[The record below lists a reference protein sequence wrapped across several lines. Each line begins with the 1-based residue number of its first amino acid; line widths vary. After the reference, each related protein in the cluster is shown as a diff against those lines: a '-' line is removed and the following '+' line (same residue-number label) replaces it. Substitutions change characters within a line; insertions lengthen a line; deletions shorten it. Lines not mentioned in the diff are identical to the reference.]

1 MAGNLNIEA
10 VSGTSPS
17 WVLTVD
23 STTGVQVGD
32 HLAGFVNS
40 ELGVGGVWR
49 VTSVPDGVTINVE
62 DDLGSGVYGQP
73 EIETVAGFYTPTAAL
88 SLSQIHYNC
97 PAWDVVLRRDLYE
110 LDVPARG
117 RAELVDLDG
126 LTAAQVDAARVWVLE
141 SGTAWAQAAVVSTV
155 SENYNLSGN
164 SDWGLRV
171 ETETANYDLHILSS
185 AFGTPSAVPAAD
197 LAAELQTQ
205 ADLASAGVTFSGVG
219 GVVTVTRDEW
229 GTSYTIQIGAYA
241 GVGSDLQTLL
251 TFPLTQATGV
261 DGVLIA
267 VPAPTDTSDYGL
279 DLVLVCRKGSESIRY
294 SLQGQA
300 GESFLAE
307 DTALTVN
314 WDGAAWVS

>member
-32 HLAGFVNS
+32 HLAGYVNS
-40 ELGVGGVWR
+40 ELGVGAVWR
-49 VTSVPDGVTINVE
+49 VTDVPDGVTINVE
-62 DDLGSGVYGQP
+62 DDLGTGVYGQP

-88 SLSQIHYNC
+88 SLSQMHYDC
-97 PAWDVVLRRDLYE
+97 PAWHTVLKRDLYE

-117 RAELVDLDG
+117 RTELVDTDG
-126 LTAAQVDAARVWVLE
+126 LTADQVDATRVWVLE
-141 SGTAWAQAAVVSTV
+141 SGTAWTQAAVVSTV
-155 SENYNLSGN
+155 SENYDLSGN
-164 SDWGLRV
+164 ADWGLRV

-185 AFGTPSAVPAAD
+185 AFGIPSAVPAAD
-197 LAAELQTQ
+197 LATELQAQ
-205 ADLASAGVTFSGVG
+205 ADLAGAGVTFSGAG

-229 GTSYTIQIGAYA
+229 GASYTVQIGTYA

-251 TFPLTQATGV
+251 TFPLTQETGV
-261 DGVLIA
+261 DGVLLA

-279 DLVLVCRKGSESIRY
+279 DLVLVCRKGSESVRY
-294 SLQGQA
+294 SLQGQT
-300 GESFLAE
+300 GVLFLAE
-307 DTALTVN
+307 DTALTVY